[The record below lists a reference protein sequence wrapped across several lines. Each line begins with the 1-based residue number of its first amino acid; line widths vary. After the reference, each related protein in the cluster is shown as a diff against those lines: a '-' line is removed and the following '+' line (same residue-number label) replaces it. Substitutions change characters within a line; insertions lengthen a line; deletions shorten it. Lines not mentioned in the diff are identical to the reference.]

1 MSAVLLRVARRVL
14 EAPLPAMSAGILLAR
29 DNGHADVADE
39 LMRVKSEWVRTSAK
53 LLERL
58 EGV

>member
-29 DNGHADVADE
+29 DHSQPDVADD
-39 LMRVKSEWVRTSAK
+39 LTRIKSEWVRACGK
-53 LLERL
+53 LLARL
-58 EGV
+58 EGE

>member
-1 MSAVLLRVARRVL
+1 
-14 EAPLPAMSAGILLAR
+14 MSAGILLAR